1 MSADEENEET
11 GAPTAMP
18 GVIQLPDA
26 LARTVAKAY
35 SELLREPVPSR
46 LAELLEAIRRFEAGQ
61 KKSD

>member
-1 MSADEENEET
+1 
-11 GAPTAMP
+11 MP

-46 LAELLEAIRRFEAGQ
+46 LADLLDAIRRFEAGQ